1 MNVRVSES
9 QRAPQQRVSKKAR
22 ARASEQAYDAGG
34 GGVGGG
40 GENPFRAHDLES
52 RAARLGIRQAQ
63 ERTAGGAA
71 SSVRYGGAVPAAKW
85 NPRSHG
91 DGELFLQL
99 PRNPNAVRKN
109 KH

>member
-1 MNVRVSES
+1 MNVRVCES

-22 ARASEQAYDAGG
+22 ARASEKVYDAGALG
-34 GGVGGG
+34 GC
-40 GENPFRAHDLES
+40 ENPFRAHDLES
-52 RAARLGIRQAQ
+52 RAARLGIRQPQ
-63 ERTAGGAA
+63 ERAAGGAA
-71 SSVRYGGAVPAAKW
+71 ATGVRYGGAVPAAKW

-91 DGELFLQL
+91 DGELFLQM